1 MKVRTYSELIKIPT
15 FEERFE
21 YLKLNGKI
29 GDDTFG
35 FDRYLNQVFYR
46 SGEWKRLRNQVLI
59 RDNGCDLAIE
69 DRPIFEKIYVHHMNP
84 VLPNDVLEHSSY
96 LVDPEYLICVSQTTH
111 NALHY
116 GDANLLPKSQIVERS
131 PFDTAPWRL

>member
-1 MKVRTYSELIKIPT
+1 MKVRTYSELITLPT

-21 YLKLNGKI
+21 YLKLNGRI

-35 FDRYLNQVFYR
+35 FDRYLNQRFYK
-46 SGEWKRLRNQVLI
+46 SQEWKSIRNQILL

-69 DRPIFEKIYVHHMNP
+69 DRPIYERIYIHHMNP
-84 VLPNDVLEHSSY
+84 LLASDVIERSQY
-96 LVDPEYLICVSQTTH
+96 LLNPEFLVCVSHTTH
-111 NALHY
+111 NAIHY
-116 GDANLLPKSQIVERS
+116 GDSNLLPQSQIVERS

>member
-96 LVDPEYLICVSQTTH
+96 LVDPEFLICVSQTTH